1 MRMSTHHFLVD
12 VAAHVIDREL
22 ARISRDLALQHHL
35 QQHVAQLFA
44 QMGRIVRLNGIDS
57 LVGLFNHVVRNARV
71 RLLAI
76 PRTTIGRA
84 QLRNRFN
91 ERIEF
96 RMVCHCRTLSAK
108 RIKTSRIIE
117 DQPNQVS
124 RTLHH
129 RLHFNHPFEESAL

>member
-1 MRMSTHHFLVD
+1 MAAHHFLVD
-12 VAAHVIDREL
+12 IATYVVDREF
-22 ARISRDLALQHHL
+22 ARIGSDLTLQHHL
-35 QQHVAQLFA
+35 QQHVAQFFT
-44 QMGRIVRLNGIDS
+44 QMGHIARLNGING
-57 LVGLFNHVVRNARV
+57 LVSLFNHVVRNARV

-76 PRTTIGRA
+76 PRAPIGRA

-96 RMVCHCRTLSAK
+96 RMICHCRTLSAK

-124 RTLHH
+124 RTLLH

>member
-1 MRMSTHHFLVD
+1 MSTHHFLVD
-12 VAAHVIDREL
+12 IATYVVDREF
-22 ARISRDLALQHHL
+22 ARIGSDLTLQHHL
-35 QQHVAQLFA
+35 QQHVAQFFA
-44 QMGRIVRLNGIDS
+44 QMGHITRLNGIS
-57 LVGLFNHVVRNARV
+57 GLVSLFNHVVRNARV

-76 PRTTIGRA
+76 PRAPIGRA

-124 RTLHH
+124 RTLLH